1 MWAYCVPLLCCFC
14 DACAAPLQ
22 LVMDAFPSF
31 LVFKI
36 YRRSLVHAAV
46 SRRNQAEEQGV
57 FLLLL
62 LLAVLL
68 VVLEFENGSREEE
81 LCCFSCRSV
90 AIFGWLVLRA

>member
-31 LVFKI
+31 LVFKV

-46 SRRNQAEEQGV
+46 SRRNQGEEQVCVFVVASPYSFTSSFGV
-57 FLLLL
+57 
-62 LLAVLL
+62 
-68 VVLEFENGSREEE
+68 
-81 LCCFSCRSV
+81 
-90 AIFGWLVLRA
+90 